1 MTERLVITDPDT
13 IALVHREAVRLGTT
27 PEDVVL
33 RALRAFEAML
43 PPVDHATACIAAEP
57 SDFIGRALAR
67 AASARAALPPG
78 ANTDQGELDDD
89 PDLR

>member
-1 MTERLVITDPDT
+1 MTERLVITDPET
-13 IALVHREAVRLGTT
+13 IALAHRQAARHETT

-33 RALRAFEAML
+33 RALRAVEAM
-43 PPVDHATACIAAEP
+43 PPSPDQTPASDAAEP

-67 AASARAALPPG
+67 AASARAALPPE
-78 ANTDQGELDDD
+78 ASTDQGEPYDD